1 MRRGRS
7 LVFTWV
13 LGGVLAACAAHEP
26 AREPVMT
33 SRPVEVQNL
42 IGSEWLAEDIDGGG
56 VVDNSHST
64 LHFAAADHVDGD
76 TGCNRFMGPLAVD
89 GQNLRIGPLATTR
102 RACAPALLDQERRYL
117 VALARGSGLRLDG
130 ALLVLLD
137 ESQRP
142 LVRYSQVEPSGIPT
156 RP

>member
-1 MRRGRS
+1 MRRVRS
-7 LVFTWV
+7 FVSAGV
-13 LGGVLAACAAHEP
+13 LGGVIAACA

-42 IGSEWLAEDIDGGG
+42 IGSEWLAEDIDGAG
-56 VVDNSHST
+56 VAGNSHST

-76 TGCNRFMGPLAVD
+76 TGCNRFMGPLAAE
-89 GQNLRIGPLATTR
+89 GQSIRIGPLATTR
-102 RACAPALLDQERRYL
+102 RACAPALMDQERRYL

-137 ESQRP
+137 ESQQP
-142 LVRYSQVEPSGIPT
+142 LVRYSRVDPTAIPT

>member
-7 LVFTWV
+7 FVSACV
-13 LGGVLAACAAHEP
+13 LGGVIAACA

-33 SRPVEVQNL
+33 SRPVEAQNL

-102 RACAPALLDQERRYL
+102 RACAPALMDQERRYL
-117 VALARGSGLRLDG
+117 VALARGSGMRLDG
-130 ALLVLLD
+130 TLLVLLD